1 MRRLSARE
9 RVLIIIA
16 GAALI
21 GFVLAFGVIV
31 PMGRR
36 AAELARNEAGYREV
50 IAEAD
55 SMYKAVPTVEA
66 EIADLRSE
74 TARLMFAQQEAKSA
88 VVHEID
94 KLAAEAGIR
103 LTRITPPGDPEPT
116 AGCLKYS
123 ASFTAD
129 ASFAEAIDLLYKLER
144 PDRRLWVEGVE
155 IISARGAGN
164 ELQVKVQLAVY
175 VPIEA
180 GEEDDAEA

>member
-1 MRRLSARE
+1 VRRLSARE
-9 RVLIIIA
+9 RFLIIVA

-31 PMGRR
+31 PMARR
-36 AAELARNEAGYREV
+36 AAELARNEAEYREV

-55 SMYKAVPTVEA
+55 SMYRAVPTIEA
-66 EIADLRSE
+66 EVADLRSE
-74 TARLMFAQQEAKSA
+74 TAQLMFPREEAKIA
-88 VVHEID
+88 IVHEID
-94 KLAAEAGIR
+94 KLAAEAGVR
-103 LTRITPPGDPEPT
+103 LTRVTPPGDPEPA

-123 ASFTAD
+123 ASFRAD
-129 ASFAEAIDLLYKLER
+129 SSFAEAIDLLYKLER

-155 IISARGAGN
+155 IISARGAGD
-164 ELQVKVQLAVY
+164 ELQVNVQLAVY

>member
-9 RVLIIIA
+9 RVLVIIA
-16 GAALI
+16 VAGLI
-21 GFVLAFGVIV
+21 GFVLAFGVVV
-31 PMGRR
+31 PMARR
-36 AAELARNEAGYREV
+36 AAELARNEADYREL

-55 SMYKAVPTVEA
+55 SMYKAAPAIEA
-66 EIADLRSE
+66 EIAGLRSE
-74 TARLMFAQQEAKSA
+74 TARLMFSAEDAKVA

-94 KLAAEAGIR
+94 ELADDADIR
-103 LTRITPPGDPEPT
+103 LTRVTPPGDPEPV

-129 ASFAEAIDLLYKLER
+129 ASFAEAIDLLYKLEL

-155 IISARGAGN
+155 IIAARGAGN